1 MFISLDLEG
10 ATGIYSKEQVEP
22 GGARYR
28 EGCEFL
34 GGDLLAAVQ
43 GCLRAGVDDVVVAD
57 GHNRGANLSVAD
69 LPEQVRLRQGYPGP
83 HGWLSGV
90 GPGFDAAVF
99 IAYHARAGT
108 QGAIL
113 DHTYLSGLVYGV
125 ELEGVGE
132 VGEFAL
138 AAGVCGAFGIPV
150 VFVSGD
156 SRLVREA
163 QQTTPK
169 IRAFAVKDGL
179 MRTSGV
185 LCAPARTGQEI
196 SSGVFAALTEKP
208 WPMPLD
214 WSGRSLRV
222 LLTGTELCDA
232 AAKCP
237 GTIRDDA
244 RALTIPGGDFLDVFD
259 RFLTCMALVKGAT
272 AAS

>member
-1 MFISLDLEG
+1 MSLDLEG
-10 ATGIYSKEQVEP
+10 ATGIYAKEQVDP
-22 GGARYR
+22 GGARYH

-34 GGDLLAAVQ
+34 RGDLLAAVA

-57 GHNRGANLSVAD
+57 GHSMGANLSVAGF
-69 LPEQVRLRQGYPGP
+69 PEQVRLRQGYPGP
-83 HGWLSGV
+83 HSWLSGV

-113 DHTYLSGLVYGV
+113 DHTYMGLVYRV

-132 VGEFAL
+132 VGEFGL
-138 AAGVCGAFGIPV
+138 AAAVCGAFGIPV

-156 SRLVREA
+156 SRLVSEA
-163 QQTTPK
+163 QQTLPE
-169 IRAFAVKDGL
+169 IRTVAVKDGL

-185 LCAPARTGQEI
+185 LSTPVQTGHEL
-196 SSGVFAALTEKP
+196 SEGVFAALTEESS
-208 WPMPLD
+208 PMPLD

-222 LLTGTELCDA
+222 LLTSTELCDA

-237 GTIRDDA
+237 GTRREDA
-244 RALTIPGGDFLDVFD
+244 RALTIPGGDFLGVFD
-259 RFLTCMALVKGAT
+259 RFLVCMALVEGA
-272 AAS
+272 AAVS